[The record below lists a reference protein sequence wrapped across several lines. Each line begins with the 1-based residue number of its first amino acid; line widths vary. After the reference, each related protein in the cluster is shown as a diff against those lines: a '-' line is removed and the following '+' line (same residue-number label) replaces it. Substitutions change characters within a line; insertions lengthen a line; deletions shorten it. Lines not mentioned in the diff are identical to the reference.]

1 MIVVSNTS
9 PLIFLGKIKKLGLL
23 LHLYKK
29 IHIPPMVL
37 EELLRE
43 KDGIAYFEAFMP
55 SFTVEKAGGKILD
68 LQLHGGE
75 TEAINLAL
83 SKKAG
88 LILLDDHKARI
99 VAKNMGLNVKGTL
112 GLLFAFLDKKL
123 INKNEFRILLDN
135 LIKADF
141 RISIE
146 LYNEVLIQL
155 DRIKP

>member
-9 PLIFLGKIKKLGLL
+9 PLIFLGKIKKLDLL

-43 KDGIAYFEAFMP
+43 KDEIAYFKAFMP

-83 SKKAG
+83 NKKADI
-88 LILLDDHKARI
+88 ILLDDCKARNA
-99 VAKNMGLNVKGTL
+99 AKSLGLNVKGTL

-123 INKNEFRILLDN
+123 VNKSEFRLLLDD

-146 LYNEVLIQL
+146 LYNEVLNQL